1 MQGVDN
7 LFEIDTVQDVMKHIC
22 RIANIEYKKDDKKDV
37 SLRVITDHIRSTVM
51 MVSDGV
57 IPSNEGR
64 GYVLR
69 RLLRRAARHG
79 KLLGINKQFLFE
91 VADTVIECSKGAYP
105 ELDEKRD
112 YIRNIIKKEEERFD
126 ATIDNG
132 LNVLNGYIEAAQ
144 KEGRKELTGKEAFK
158 LHDTYGFPVDLTIE
172 MAEEKGLEVDV
183 DGFNK
188 AMQEQKDTAR
198 DALSLIHI

>member
-1 MQGVDN
+1 M
-7 LFEIDTVQDVMKHIC
+7 L
-22 RIANIEYKKDDKKDV
+22 
-37 SLRVITDHIRSTVM
+37 IR
-51 MVSDGV
+51 
-57 IPSNEGR
+57 
-64 GYVLR
+64 
-69 RLLRRAARHG
+69 
-79 KLLGINKQFLFE
+79 K
-91 VADTVIECSKGAYP
+91 
-105 ELDEKRD
+105 LDEKRD

-198 DALSLIHI
+198 DARTEGSSWDGNETFEFENAEPTVFVGYDTLETDAKVVGIVVDDEGVCDTIIENQRDLSLQTKLLSMLKWAVR

>member
-1 MQGVDN
+1 MS
-7 LFEIDTVQDVMKHIC
+7 C
-22 RIANIEYKKDDKKDV
+22 
-37 SLRVITDHIRSTVM
+37 
-51 MVSDGV
+51 
-57 IPSNEGR
+57 
-64 GYVLR
+64 
-69 RLLRRAARHG
+69 
-79 KLLGINKQFLFE
+79 
-91 VADTVIECSKGAYP
+91 DTVIECSKGAYP

-188 AMQEQKDTAR
+188 AMQDKKVLQEMLVQKVQAGTATKHLNLKMQSR
-198 DALSLIHI
+198 LYLSVTIHLKRKQKLSALLLRTRVFVIQ

>member
-1 MQGVDN
+1 
-7 LFEIDTVQDVMKHIC
+7 
-22 RIANIEYKKDDKKDV
+22 
-37 SLRVITDHIRSTVM
+37 M

-172 MAEEKGLEVDV
+172 MAEEKGLEV
-183 DGFNK
+183 
-188 AMQEQKDTAR
+188 
-198 DALSLIHI
+198 

>member
-1 MQGVDN
+1 M
-7 LFEIDTVQDVMKHIC
+7 
-22 RIANIEYKKDDKKDV
+22 
-37 SLRVITDHIRSTVM
+37 
-51 MVSDGV
+51 
-57 IPSNEGR
+57 
-64 GYVLR
+64 
-69 RLLRRAARHG
+69 
-79 KLLGINKQFLFE
+79 FE

-198 DALSLIHI
+198 DARTEGSSWDGNETFEFENAEPTVFVGYDTLETDAKLSVLLLMMRAFVIQ

>member
-1 MQGVDN
+1 M
-7 LFEIDTVQDVMKHIC
+7 
-22 RIANIEYKKDDKKDV
+22 
-37 SLRVITDHIRSTVM
+37 
-51 MVSDGV
+51 
-57 IPSNEGR
+57 
-64 GYVLR
+64 
-69 RLLRRAARHG
+69 
-79 KLLGINKQFLFE
+79 FE
-91 VADTVIECSKGAYP
+91 VADTVIDCSKGAYQ
-105 ELDEKRD
+105 ELEEKRD

-188 AMQEQKDTAR
+188 AMQEQKDTKGRSAPKAQAGTATKHLNLKMQSR
-198 DALSLIHI
+198 LYLSVTIHLKQTQKL

>member
-1 MQGVDN
+1 
-7 LFEIDTVQDVMKHIC
+7 
-22 RIANIEYKKDDKKDV
+22 
-37 SLRVITDHIRSTVM
+37 M

-144 KEGRKELTGKEAFK
+144 KKAEKSLPAKRHLNFTTHMAFLLT
-158 LHDTYGFPVDLTIE
+158 L
-172 MAEEKGLEVDV
+172 
-183 DGFNK
+183 
-188 AMQEQKDTAR
+188 Q
-198 DALSLIHI
+198 